1 MVYVNRRKVLIMFK
15 MLKSRLHV
23 GREFPKQKYE
33 FRFLLLRIYF
43 QTYLSIYVY
52 IQCQKYV
59 QSRIGTKCRLE
70 VLFLKHLFV
79 VASSSPLDQLR
90 KRKFQFN
97 DQKNTLKSESRF
109 SRVFQSQH
117 FNPTDKKKEFRVIF
131 SQTSFLPLLVLLLL
145 QRQQLK

>member
-109 SRVFQSQH
+109 LRVFQSQH

-131 SQTSFLPLLVLLLL
+131 FLDVFSTIVGVVVVA
-145 QRQQLK
+145 KAAT